1 MANISLPYSQ
11 MIPVAI
17 ATLCYLTY
25 KNVNLLKI
33 RSESVKSALNSIL
46 NNLKWQRNSPLSSNV
61 V

>member
-46 NNLKWQRNSPLSSNV
+46 NNLKWQRNSSL
-61 V
+61 